1 MGIFQTDIAFA
12 PTQSQ
17 LDHIAN
23 TDWGGSSMAGTETG
37 AGTGMGMGS
46 GFIGAGIGMQV
57 GSAVTSVVNG
67 FLSAKTAKL
76 QGKLQAQLAMGNAYN
91 KADALRFNAD
101 SIARLA
107 GEQEYALYTEQQRQ
121 LDSMEVRAANSGLAM
136 EGSVT
141 ELLSSQAGV
150 NAQNRDS
157 LIRDSKNQQ
166 YQMILGSQQAI
177 TEGKNQAAYYK
188 AMSKANAASGI
199 WGGIAS
205 GLAGLSSAST
215 NFGMASAAG
224 YI

>member
-1 MGIFQTDIAFA
+1 MAIFQTDATAFA
-12 PTQSQ
+12 PTQNQ

-23 TDWGGSSMAGTETG
+23 IDGGGSSMAATG
-37 AGTGMGMGS
+37 AGPGEK
-46 GFIGAGIGMQV
+46 FIGAGLGMQAA
-57 GSAVTSVVNG
+57 GAVTSVVNG
-67 FLSAKTAKL
+67 FFSAKTAKM
-76 QGKLQAQLAMGNAYN
+76 QGELQAQLAMGNAYN

-101 SIARLA
+101 NIARLA

-141 ELLSSQAGV
+141 ELLASQAGV

-157 LIRDSKNQQ
+157 MIRDSKNQQ

-188 AMSKANAASGI
+188 AMAKAQAKSGI
-199 WGGIAS
+199 WNGIAS
-205 GLAGLSSAST
+205 GLAGLSSASM
-215 NFGMASAAG
+215 NLGMAQAAG